1 MASRN
6 TSAAKRDAAIRAAD
20 AAYTAKQ
27 PHHKRAV
34 LGELSTQS
42 AVQATL
48 AILAI
53 IVGTLF
59 VVALQHV
66 IVLLLLG
73 VFVATIMDPGVR
85 LLKKW
90 RVPVSLAIL
99 LHYILFIAVA
109 LFLVFS
115 LVPVIAEQ
123 IGGIA
128 TLANTEVQR
137 LLTERTIEIPLLSQ
151 EMNVRLT
158 IMLRSALRNL
168 ALTGPDALQQLSAY
182 LSSFTAGSVQFLT
195 GLAGSVFTFLRDLLL
210 VLVCAFFLQ
219 LERDH
224 LTEWFTRLFPRRMWP
239 YVSQKTHQIN
249 QKLGQWIR
257 GQLLLCLVIAA
268 LAFVILVILR
278 VPYALTLALLAGF
291 TEFIPYV
298 GPLIGAVPGVM
309 IALAHGG
316 FLWALVVAA
325 AYYLIQFSE
334 NNFIVPLIMKHS
346 VDISAVAILFAM
358 LVGVSFPTIVHP
370 VLGLLL
376 SIPLASIVGIF
387 LDDVRAWQKARAT
400 N

>member
-1 MASRN
+1 MVTHS
-6 TSAAKRDAAIRAAD
+6 KRQV
-20 AAYTAKQ
+20 T
-27 PHHKRAV
+27 
-34 LGELSTQS
+34 GELSTIS

-48 AILAI
+48 AVLAI
-53 IVGTLF
+53 AVGTVF
-59 VVALQHV
+59 VVQLRHV
-66 IVLLLLG
+66 IVLFFLG
-73 VFVATIMDPGVR
+73 VFIATIMDPGVR

-90 RVPVSLAIL
+90 KIPASLAIL
-99 LHYILFIAVA
+99 LHYLLFLAVA

-115 LVPVIAEQ
+115 LVPVLAEQ

-137 LLTERTIEIPLLSQ
+137 LLTERTIEFPLLSQ

-158 IMLRSALRNL
+158 IMLRSALRSL
-168 ALTGPDALQQLSAY
+168 ALTGPDALQQVSTY
-182 LSSFTAGSVQFLT
+182 LSGFAAGSLQFLS
-195 GLAGSVFTFLRDLLL
+195 GLAGSLVAFTLDLLL
-210 VLVCAFFLQ
+210 VLICAFFLQ

-224 LTEWFTRLFPRRMWP
+224 LTQWFTRLFPKRMWP
-239 YVSQKTHQIN
+239 YVTVKTHQIN

-268 LAFVILVILR
+268 LTFVILVILR

-334 NNFIVPLIMKHS
+334 NNFIVPMIMKHS

-358 LVGVSFPTIVHP
+358 LVGVSFPAIVHP
-370 VLGLLL
+370 ILGLLL
-376 SIPLASIVGIF
+376 SIPLASVIGIF
-387 LDDVRAWQKARAT
+387 LEDVRMWQKNRI
-400 N
+400 NN

>member
-1 MASRN
+1 M
-6 TSAAKRDAAIRAAD
+6 TITHGKRQV
-20 AAYTAKQ
+20 T
-27 PHHKRAV
+27 
-34 LGELSTQS
+34 GELSTIS

-48 AILAI
+48 AVLAI
-53 IVGTLF
+53 AVGTVF
-59 VVALQHV
+59 IVQLQHV
-66 IVLLLLG
+66 IVLFFLG
-73 VFVATIMDPGVR
+73 VFIATIMDPGVR
-85 LLKKW
+85 LLKRW
-90 RVPVSLAIL
+90 RVPASLAIL
-99 LHYILFIAVA
+99 LHYILFFAVA
-109 LFLVFS
+109 LFLIFS

-123 IGGIA
+123 VGGIA

-137 LLTERTIEIPLLSQ
+137 LLTERTIEFPLLSA

-158 IMLRSALRNL
+158 IMLRSALRSL
-168 ALTGPDALQQLSAY
+168 ALTGPDALQQMSAY
-182 LSSFTAGSVQFLT
+182 LSSLAAGSLQFLS
-195 GLAGSVFTFLRDLLL
+195 GLAGSLVAFTLDLLL

-224 LTEWFTRLFPRRMWP
+224 LTDWFTRLFPKRMWP
-239 YVSQKTHQIN
+239 YISLKTRQIN

-268 LAFVILVILR
+268 ITFVILVILR
-278 VPYALTLALLAGF
+278 VPYALTLSLLAGF

-325 AYYLIQFSE
+325 AYYLIQFAE
-334 NNFIVPLIMKHS
+334 NNFIVPMIMKHS
-346 VDISAVAILFAM
+346 VDISAVAILAAM
-358 LVGVSFPTIVHP
+358 LMGVSFPKIVHP

-376 SIPLASIVGIF
+376 SIPLASIIGIF
-387 LDDVRAWQKARAT
+387 LEDVRMWQKARIVR